1 MRLFLTLPTWA
12 FKGFSRATYVSLTL
26 EVLCTT
32 FKERPYQAIPSMTV
46 AHSLFFMASI
56 VGLEPTI
63 QFNLYDRLAICSIT
77 IIAYRQNGVGDEN

>member
-46 AHSLFFMASI
+46 AHSLFFYGADSRTRTYN
-56 VGLEPTI
+56 TI
-63 QFNLYDRLAICSIT
+63 
-77 IIAYRQNGVGDEN
+77 